1 MNQDDIDKADL
12 QKIHNEINQ
21 IVNQRFVITTV
32 AIAFFGVIVTLMNPK
47 NNQIVDSENVA
58 FIFIASILLTLSLL
72 FFFSYSYWLKRQ
84 LRIFTT
90 YLLVKKIS
98 NWERW
103 YLGYTKPQAIFFLF
117 LGFIS
122 FLLPFIFMW
131 VYSVGC
137 TVQIL
142 LLSVVN
148 TFIFAVYFFLIYV
161 MGFTKKWDNEPEAKK
176 RWDKIIQE
184 SDKTSK

>member
-98 NWERW
+98 NWERDW
-103 YLGYTKPQAIFFLF
+103 SEYTR
-117 LGFIS
+117 
-122 FLLPFIFMW
+122 
-131 VYSVGC
+131 C
-137 TVQIL
+137 TVKIP
-142 LLSVVN
+142 
-148 TFIFAVYFFLIYV
+148 II
-161 MGFTKKWDNEPEAKK
+161 GHTKYINCLMQVIPV
-176 RWDKIIQE
+176 
-184 SDKTSK
+184 